1 MESADELLQEV
12 EVALRSLVSRIS
24 SPPATATT
32 SVNSYDDAILAME
45 NILQRLIVLQP
56 LLSVNFP
63 GITGVIQRVRTL
75 VVELNAVEDEAQR
88 QARRCIG
95 RPEIVITEPELRNLL
110 ELQFTQVEI
119 SKLYGCSPRT
129 IRRRILSFRLQQF
142 VNFSDI
148 SDQELDTLISRFV
161 VRFPSAG

>member
-1 MESADELLQEV
+1 MNSRMRLKTWAPAVTTLTLKMESTDQLPLEIEA
-12 EVALRSLVSRIS
+12 AFHSLVSRIF
-24 SPPATATT
+24 SPLDTAA
-32 SVNSYDDAILAME
+32 NSIELYNGAILTME

-63 GITGVIQRVRTL
+63 GITQVIQSIRTL

-88 QARRCIG
+88 QVRRCRG

-119 SKLYGCSPRT
+119 SRLYGCSPRT
-129 IRRRILSFRLQQF
+129 VRRRIFKLR
-142 VNFSDI
+142 I
-148 SDQELDTLISRFV
+148 T
-161 VRFPSAG
+161 GGY